1 MCGLKSPVP
10 PGPLEK
16 GLDLL
21 QLCICQAD
29 LGCLPL
35 EMPGLAAD
43 LTDGAEAVH
52 NCGLERSWERKIVP
66 TSIGKSRPEQLNNN
80 VFKKAFN
87 T

>member
-1 MCGLKSPVP
+1 
-10 PGPLEK
+10 
-16 GLDLL
+16 
-21 QLCICQAD
+21 
-29 LGCLPL
+29 
-35 EMPGLAAD
+35 MPGLAAD

-66 TSIGKSRPEQLNNN
+66 TSIGKSGTEQLNNN